1 MILIKKPTGQLRA
14 RIDPIEGNESKN
26 IVEAFLN
33 KYEDVTVHESDSP
46 SDSILDNYRDNK
58 SDQPE

>member
-33 KYEDVTVHESDSP
+33 KYGDVTVHESDSP